1 MNASGAVLILKE
13 LLYALECTLN
23 DEGEDPSWHVEF
35 VSDRFKNG
43 EIFLSRDEDGSW
55 WFQSEKPT
63 LNERQGTW
71 QSDGGSREAFED
83 LCIVLN
89 TLFINFPWTTFF
101 VIEDRPFKP
110 EVPKDSKAEEINEL
124 VF

>member
-63 LNERQGTW
+63 LNERQGSW
-71 QSDGGSREAFED
+71 QSEGNSREAFED
-83 LCIVLN
+83 LGRV
-89 TLFINFPWTTFF
+89 FSKMFRNFLWTTFF
-101 VIEDRPFKP
+101 VIEDRPFEP
-110 EVPKDSKAEEINEL
+110 GVSKDPLGKDIGEL